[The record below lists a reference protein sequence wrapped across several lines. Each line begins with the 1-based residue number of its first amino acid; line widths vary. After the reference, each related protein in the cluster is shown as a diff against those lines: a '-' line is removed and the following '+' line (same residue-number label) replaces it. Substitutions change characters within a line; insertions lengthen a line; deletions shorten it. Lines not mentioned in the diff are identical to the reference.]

1 MQFLLLHVSS
11 YYGYMSYMCL
21 TKNYILNSFCH
32 VITLSLVSRLQVPC
46 LGRVELRADGA
57 AELSFDPVSGTEV
70 GQLKLRFHLR
80 L

>member
-1 MQFLLLHVSS
+1 
-11 YYGYMSYMCL
+11 MSYMCL
-21 TKNYILNSFCH
+21 TKNIKNYILNSLCH

-70 GQLKLRFHLR
+70 GHLKLRFHLSHLR